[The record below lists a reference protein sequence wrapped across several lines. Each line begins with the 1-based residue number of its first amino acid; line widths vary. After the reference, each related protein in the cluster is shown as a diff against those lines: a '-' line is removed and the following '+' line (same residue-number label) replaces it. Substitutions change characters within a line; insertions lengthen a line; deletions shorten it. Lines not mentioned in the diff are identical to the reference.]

1 MPAERWAH
9 FMYLLKLG
17 LIAVGLRWS
26 FTLQWA
32 EVDGRIL
39 HIESNVITCIST
51 CCRLRRAERRWASW
65 VWWIWLAASGQQ
77 RPERRGNG
85 WKKGATSTS
94 ESTEHKSVAWDLEP
108 SVIQFLLRR
117 PSWCDMPAGIV
128 FFSVYTHLWFWFWSL
143 TTWNLVHLIG
153 FSFCLFTVTTLN
165 GISHI
170 YSASLWAW
178 LKSYQ
183 SFPAKIF
190 LMLSG
195 RFFDLVLPSLRCSLP
210 SWCPPLIF
218 PSLCSFLQVAQ
229 HSGFSHLSLGWPG
242 SREEQE
248 QVCSLQ
254 GLCAHL
260 AAQGT
265 KKTIANLVHAGST
278 TDKQD
283 NDLSAPVPFGLH
295 AHFITHQGTMI
306 VFIV

>member
-65 VWWIWLAASGQQ
+65 VWWIWLAASGQR

-117 PSWCDMPAGIV
+117 PSWCGMPAGIV
-128 FFSVYTHLWFWFWSL
+128 FFSVCTHLWFWFWSL

-165 GISHI
+165 SYLLSIPV
-170 YSASLWAW
+170 SLTE
-178 LKSYQ
+178 
-183 SFPAKIF
+183 I
-190 LMLSG
+190 LSVFSSQD
-195 RFFDLVLPSLRCSLP
+195 FFDAEWSFFWSCTSLP
-210 SWCPPLIF
+210 PLF
-218 PSLCSFLQVAQ
+218 PSLLMPPSY
-229 HSGFSHLSLGWPG
+229 LSLSVLLPPG
-242 SREEQE
+242 
-248 QVCSLQ
+248 
-254 GLCAHL
+254 
-260 AAQGT
+260 
-265 KKTIANLVHAGST
+265 
-278 TDKQD
+278 
-283 NDLSAPVPFGLH
+283 LSALWV
-295 AHFITHQGTMI
+295 
-306 VFIV
+306 